1 MEADAPGPFAF
12 PAHSGC
18 GRRDLLLAGLAGAA
32 GLLGLGGCRSAPREK
47 PPGAAAGPGRA
58 EVEALLEARSRAV
71 LEHDAA
77 RFLATVHSDEPGFRA
92 RQEELFTALSRLP
105 FAMWREHVAQME
117 GPLATL
123 RLAYRYRGFD
133 TGDVVLTTYLE
144 LGRADGGWLFT
155 GDGGDKE
162 DAPESWADPDV
173 RAVRGESCLVVGRG
187 PLEQVADRLD
197 RCVPAVTAVV
207 GSGWARRAVAL
218 LPGDA
223 DRAEAL
229 AGGRPLEGIA
239 AAATATPNAD
249 GSRGQDRILV
259 SPEGWPRL
267 NALGRRV
274 VLTHEL
280 THVAM
285 GSAGDDRTP
294 MWLVEGFADH
304 VAYRDTG
311 TPPAAAARELAE
323 EVARGELPG
332 GLPSRADFATGAPRL
347 SQAYQEAW
355 LACRMVAGRYGEDRL
370 LRLYREAGRR
380 SEREALH
387 EVLGVTDLTG
397 PWRAYLR
404 EELG

>member
-1 MEADAPGPFAF
+1 MEADAPGPFALS
-12 PAHSGC
+12 AHAVC
-18 GRRDLLLAGLAGAA
+18 GRRGFLLAGTA
-32 GLLGLGGCRSAPREK
+32 GLLGLAGCRSEPPRG
-47 PPGAAAGPGRA
+47 PARPAAGPGRA
-58 EVEALLEARSRAV
+58 AVDALLEARSRAV
-71 LEHDAA
+71 LERDAEG
-77 RFLATVHSDEPGFRA
+77 FLATVHPDEPGFRA

-105 FAMWREHVAQME
+105 FGSWRESVERLE
-117 GPLATL
+117 GTLATL
-123 RLAYRYRGFD
+123 RLAYRYRDFD

-144 LGRADGGWLFT
+144 LGRAGGGWLVT
-155 GDGGDKE
+155 GDGGDRE
-162 DAPESWADPDV
+162 DAPESWTDPDV

-223 DRAEAL
+223 DRAEEL
-229 AGGRPLEGIA
+229 AGGRSFEGIA
-239 AAATATPNAD
+239 AAATATRNAD
-249 GSRGQDRILV
+249 GSPGQARILV

-267 NALGRRV
+267 NPLGRRV

-285 GSAGDDRTP
+285 ESAGDERTP

-304 VAYRDTG
+304 VAYRATG
-311 TPPAAAARELAE
+311 TPPAVAARELAE
-323 EVARGELPG
+323 EVARGELPD
-332 GLPSRADFATGAPRL
+332 GLPSREDFATGAPRL

-355 LACRMVAGRYGEDRL
+355 MACRMVAGRYGEDRL

-380 SEREALH
+380 SERDALRD
-387 EVLGVTDLTG
+387 VLGVEDLTG
-397 PWRAYLR
+397 AWREYLR
-404 EELG
+404 GELG